1 MTVIKRAVAAVVAIA
16 VLGLALMAC
25 GDDGGG
31 GAAGGDGE
39 GGGEIKLG
47 LIVPLTGALAQ
58 PGGWVR
64 TATEFAV
71 DEINAAGGIDGR
83 RIRIVTFDDAAD
95 PTQTVT
101 GANRLINQ
109 DQVDFIIGPLT
120 TDGMNAILPLE
131 TRAGVPAIGV
141 VGSPSLTPDKM
152 PYGFSV
158 LLNAGD
164 QATKMV
170 EHAAQADEKR
180 VAILHDTGEQGR
192 TASNVLRDESAAAG
206 LEVTGVQQ
214 FDVGDAD
221 MTAQL
226 LSLKRGEP
234 DQLLLYPTT
243 GEDVGNVLKGMRQLD
258 WDIPVV
264 GGYAAHF
271 ADAIVSVAG
280 ERALEGLTATAYEP
294 FGACPDAGVPE
305 ATERFIAD
313 LEAFDPEGS
322 EGISIDLAGAVRDG
336 IWIMKA
342 AIEGAGSSDGE
353 AVASWLEEN
362 AGGLGE
368 DLVNAN
374 VSASGESHFLFG
386 PDAMVL
392 VEPADEVAG
401 GIFTRVDC

>member
-1 MTVIKRAVAAVVAIA
+1 MTVIRRAAALTLALA
-16 VLGLALMAC
+16 LLVLGAAAC
-25 GDDGGG
+25 GQDEDG
-31 GAAGGDGE
+31 GAAEDGE
-39 GGGEIKLG
+39 SGGELKLG
-47 LIVPLTGALAQ
+47 LIVPLTGSLAQ

-83 RIRIVTFDDAAD
+83 QVTIVTYDDAAD

-101 GANRLINQ
+101 GANKLINQ

-120 TDGMNAILPLE
+120 TDGMNAILPSE
-131 TRAGVPAIGV
+131 TRANTPAVGV
-141 VGSPSLTPDKM
+141 VGSPSLTPEKM

-170 EHAAQADEKR
+170 EHASQAEGDR

-192 TASNVLRDESAAAG
+192 TASTVLKEQTAAAG
-206 LEVTGVQQ
+206 LDVTGTQQ

-226 LSLKRGEP
+226 LSLKRGQP

-258 WDIPVV
+258 WDIPVI

-280 ERALEGLTATAYEP
+280 EESLEGLVATAYEP
-294 FGACPDAGVPE
+294 FGACPDGGVPPDTE
-305 ATERFIAD
+305 AFISD
-313 LEAFDPEGS
+313 LEEFDPEGS
-322 EGISIDLAGAVRDG
+322 EGISVDLAAAVRDG
-336 IWIMKA
+336 VWVIKA
-342 AIEGAGSSDGE
+342 AIEGAGSADGD

-362 AGGLGE
+362 AGSLGE
-368 DLVNAN
+368 NLVNPA
-374 VSASGESHFLFG
+374 VSASAESHFLFG
-386 PDAMVL
+386 PEAMVL

-401 GIFTRVDC
+401 GIFSRVDC